1 MTATTPLSTVATVPS
16 AAAAHRVP
24 LSRLTL
30 VELRKLA
37 DTRAGLWLLIVIGL
51 ATAATS
57 VIMLGWADDSEQT
70 FSALYTFGLV
80 PSAVLLPV
88 LGILSV
94 TSEWSQRT
102 ALSTFTLVPA
112 RVRVMLAKVAAGVLI
127 AVAATVATAVLA
139 AVANLVALGTGGDG
153 SWTLDPT
160 LIWQSLLLQI
170 IFVLMGNA
178 FGALL
183 LNTPLAI
190 VAFFALPTVWT
201 VLGDSIRALRDA
213 AGWLDLNVTSQ
224 ALLERDMTS
233 GEWARLAA
241 SAAVWVVLP
250 LLLGTVRV
258 LRREV
263 S

>member
-1 MTATTPLSTVATVPS
+1 MTAVSNPPQTS
-16 AAAAHRVP
+16 AQTLP

-37 DTRAGLWLLIVIGL
+37 DTRAGLWLLIIIGL

-57 VIMLGWADDSEQT
+57 GILLGWAEDAEQT
-70 FSALYTFGLV
+70 YEAFFTFGLA

-88 LGILSV
+88 LGILSI

-102 ALSTFTLVPA
+102 ALSTFTLAPA
-112 RVRVMLAKVAAGVLI
+112 RGRVLLAKLAAGTLI
-127 AVAATVATAVLA
+127 AIAATVATALLA
-139 AVANLVALGTGGDG
+139 AASNAIAGLLGADG
-153 SWTLDPT
+153 SWSLDS
-160 LIWQSLLLQI
+160 SLLWQGLLMQI
-170 IFVLMGNA
+170 IFVLMGIA

-183 LNTPLAI
+183 LSTPLAI
-190 VAFFALPTVWT
+190 VIYFALPTVWT
-201 VLGDSIRALRDA
+201 ILAESISGLRTA
-213 AGWLDLNVTSQ
+213 AEWLDLNVTSQ
-224 ALLERDMTS
+224 AMTAPDMTG

-241 SAAVWVVLP
+241 SVALWVVLP
-250 LLLGTVRV
+250 LVLGVVRV

>member
-1 MTATTPLSTVATVPS
+1 MTATTHVTPATVPT
-16 AAAAHRVP
+16 AAATPVP
-24 LSRLTL
+24 MARLTL

-37 DTRAGLWLLIVIGL
+37 DTRAGMWLLIVIGL
-51 ATAATS
+51 ATVATS
-57 VIMLGWADDSEQT
+57 AILLGWADDSEIT
-70 FSALYTFGLV
+70 FAALYTFGLM

-112 RVRVMLAKVAAGVLI
+112 RARVLLAKVAAGALI
-127 AVAATVATAVLA
+127 AIAATAATALLA
-139 AVANLVALGTGGDG
+139 AAANVIAPAVGGDG
-153 SWTLDPT
+153 SWSLDAS
-160 LIWQSLLLQI
+160 LIWQSLLLQVL
-170 IFVLMGNA
+170 FVLMGNA

-190 VAFFALPTVWT
+190 VIYFALPTVWSI
-201 VLGDSIRALRDA
+201 LGGSIRALADA
-213 AGWLDLNVTSQ
+213 AQWLDLNVTSQ
-224 ALLERDMTS
+224 AMTEPDMTS
-233 GEWARLAA
+233 GEWARLAV
-241 SAAVWVVLP
+241 SAGVWVVVP
-250 LLLGTVRV
+250 LVLGAVRV